1 MFFSTFFIIK
11 KIQKFSTLSV
21 EKGGADPR
29 VEFSTLFFDG
39 FPYQGWKECAAEEM
53 EMEIQ
58 LQNI

>member
-1 MFFSTFFIIK
+1 M
-11 KIQKFSTLSV
+11 V
-21 EKGGADPR
+21 EKGGQ
-29 VEFSTLFFDG
+29 TLEWNFPHFFFDG